1 MTDLLMSGRLNT
13 REIDADLVEA
23 LRDAFGDI
31 PAVVGA
37 ILMGSR
43 SRGIAHP
50 KSNIDVQLVITH
62 LDSDS
67 ADGIT
72 KSRGHLVEQLG
83 IPISVNVHTL
93 ADAQPSLGRFELF
106 QHKNRAEL
114 FVYQAKYTSVD
125 LFGRNIFAEFAD
137 PTPSRTRR
145 EAIRTVASFS
155 YFLRKF
161 LFDVS
166 MAPHG
171 AAEFVRIPLI
181 SLEYIA
187 VFYGYLSMGYRDGL
201 DHLTATGRLLADEI
215 EFLEECAT
223 RKSGSQYADVGMA
236 FVLRAATFL
245 DAIHERMLD
254 DFRRRGVCD
263 VRWNGKDRAIR
274 WDLRLPQAASMTILR
289 TRDKA
294 LVMQRPADD
303 YLYPSQ
309 WTIPGGYLQAG
320 EHPREGAA
328 REAWEETGSYLVVSH
343 LFDGQPVVTDRL
355 AAFSFDVELPSSIAP
370 RLTEHSNYR
379 FVDVRDVLS
388 MDLTPEARVI
398 FERYIAETKPR

>member
-1 MTDLLMSGRLNT
+1 MTDLLISDRLNT
-13 REIDADLVEA
+13 REIDADLVKA
-23 LRDAFGDI
+23 LREAFDGV

-37 ILMGSR
+37 MLMGSR

-50 KSNIDVQLVITH
+50 KSNVDVQMVIAH
-62 LDSDS
+62 LDADA
-67 ADGIT
+67 ADGIA
-72 KSRGHLVEQLG
+72 KSRDRLAAQLG

-137 PTPSRTRR
+137 PAPSRTRR

-161 LFDVS
+161 LFDAS

-171 AAEFVRIPLI
+171 PAEFVRTPLI

-187 VFYGYLSMGYRDGL
+187 AFYGYLSMGYRDGL
-201 DHLTATGRLLADEI
+201 DHLSATGRLLADET

-223 RKSGSQYADVGMA
+223 RKAGSQYAEVGTA
-236 FVLRAATFL
+236 FALRGATFL
-245 DAIHERMLD
+245 DAIHGLMLD

-263 VRWNGKDRAIR
+263 VRWNGKDCAVR

-289 TRDKA
+289 ARDKA
-294 LVMQRPADD
+294 LVMQRPPDD
-303 YLYPSQ
+303 YLYPGQ
-309 WTIPGGYLQAG
+309 WTIPGGYLQPG

-328 REAWEETGSYLVVSH
+328 REVWEETGSYLVVSH
-343 LFDGQPVVTDRL
+343 LFDGQPVVSTRL
-355 AAFSFDVELPSSIAP
+355 AAFSFEVELPASIAP

-379 FVDVRDVLS
+379 FVDISEVLS
-388 MDLTPEARVI
+388 MDLTPEARLI
-398 FERYIAETKPR
+398 FERYVTSTNSR